1 MTQPPLTRQI
11 QLLEHEVGG
20 RLLDRSGG
28 SVRLTTAGALFLIEA
43 EDILRR
49 SEAAVLAARRALNSE
64 AGSVTLGFIP
74 AASYD
79 LLPKLVQIA
88 REKLPEVSLVL
99 REMQTAA
106 QVEAIGAGSIDL
118 GIVRPFEPRSFAASC
133 ELIREPFML
142 AAPAHHALARRKSIP
157 LSALHLQPFIEYCPL
172 ESRYLYEMV
181 AGRLRAEGV
190 RPVTKHTL
198 SHTHSMLSM
207 VSSGMG
213 VTLVPRSAAGLRF
226 KGVAYRPLDCTP
238 PLEVELQLMWRP
250 HAERLVSDSLREILL
265 TCVADEALA
274 AGESTRGLRHLD
286 GRVNPR
292 PSDGKTG

>member
-106 QVEAIGAGSIDL
+106 QVEAIGAGSIL
-118 GIVRPFEPRSFAASC
+118 S
-133 ELIREPFML
+133 LI
-142 AAPAHHALARRKSIP
+142 HI
-157 LSALHLQPFIEYCPL
+157 
-172 ESRYLYEMV
+172 
-181 AGRLRAEGV
+181 
-190 RPVTKHTL
+190 
-198 SHTHSMLSM
+198 
-207 VSSGMG
+207 
-213 VTLVPRSAAGLRF
+213 
-226 KGVAYRPLDCTP
+226 
-238 PLEVELQLMWRP
+238 
-250 HAERLVSDSLREILL
+250 
-265 TCVADEALA
+265 
-274 AGESTRGLRHLD
+274 
-286 GRVNPR
+286 
-292 PSDGKTG
+292 